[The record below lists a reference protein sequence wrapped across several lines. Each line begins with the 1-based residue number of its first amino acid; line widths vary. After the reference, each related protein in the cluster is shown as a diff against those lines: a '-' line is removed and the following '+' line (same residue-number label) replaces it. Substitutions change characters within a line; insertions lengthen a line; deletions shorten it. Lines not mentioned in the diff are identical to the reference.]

1 MQQIGV
7 FFPVAVWVAAYPVNG
22 FGGKGGFLLRGSFRL
37 LRGASLM
44 LRLCLFF
51 LLCLL
56 KLCKMPVNGV
66 YHFGGGIADCFK
78 GTPKL
83 CKLLSAAPPGD
94 ISKRIVRRIKPVVLA
109 DGIGDAFRFHFTG
122 TAVNAGL
129 LFLFRGV

>member
-1 MQQIGV
+1 
-7 FFPVAVWVAAYPVNG
+7 
-22 FGGKGGFLLRGSFRL
+22 
-37 LRGASLM
+37 M

-56 KLCKMPVNGV
+56 QFRKMPVNGI
-66 YHFGGGIADCFK
+66 YHFCGGTADCLK

-83 CKLLSAAPPGD
+83 RKFFSAAPPGD
-94 ISKRIVRRIKPVVLA
+94 IPERIVRRVKPVVLA
-109 DGIGDAFRFHFTG
+109 DGIGDAFRFHLTG

>member
-1 MQQIGV
+1 
-7 FFPVAVWVAAYPVNG
+7 
-22 FGGKGGFLLRGSFRL
+22 
-37 LRGASLM
+37 M
-44 LRLCLFF
+44 LWLHLFF

-56 KLCKMPVNGV
+56 KFRKMPVNGV

-94 ISKRIVRRIKPVVLA
+94 IPKRIVRRIKPVVLA
-109 DGIGDAFRFHFTG
+109 DGIGDAFRFHLTG